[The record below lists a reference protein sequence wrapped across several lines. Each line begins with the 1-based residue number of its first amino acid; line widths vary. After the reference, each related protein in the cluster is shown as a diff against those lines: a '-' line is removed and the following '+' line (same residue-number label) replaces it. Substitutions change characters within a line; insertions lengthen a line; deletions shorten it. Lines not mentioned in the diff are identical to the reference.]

1 LIDQFL
7 LISFIY
13 SIDQKKVLHE
23 SYLGVVVV
31 TEEQAGVYGGGGAGG
46 WLASMAAVV

>member
-1 LIDQFL
+1 LINFYSFHSSIR
-7 LISFIY
+7 LIKRRF
-13 SIDQKKVLHE
+13 LHE